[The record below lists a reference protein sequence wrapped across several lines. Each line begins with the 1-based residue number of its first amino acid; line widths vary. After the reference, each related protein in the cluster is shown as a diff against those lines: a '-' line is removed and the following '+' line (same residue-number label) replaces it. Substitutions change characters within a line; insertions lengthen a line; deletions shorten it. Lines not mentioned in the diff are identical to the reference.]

1 MRVLGLPQLMK
12 VFHSNKYLIAAKAM
26 TMVDMQKNIGKEFL
40 IESVGYLLVSWG
52 YQISNVQAV

>member
-1 MRVLGLPQLMK
+1 MK

-40 IESVGYLLVSWG
+40 IESVEYLLVSWG
-52 YQISNVQAV
+52 YQISNVHAV